1 MENKSIVKLRVLL
14 TEYPNDPY
22 LNVAMD
28 EALLLKSNG
37 FPTLRI
43 WRNDKSVILGILSSV
58 NDEVNLEMIERF
70 GVKLV
75 RRISGGGSV
84 FHDMGNINYTFITS
98 GQGGIDYLYGNL
110 LKGTISAIE
119 SLVNERVEV
128 YNETDIAF
136 KGYKIS
142 GNAGYINED
151 KYLLHGTL
159 LVSSNLDIL
168 HKVLVIPPKN
178 YRKKD
183 NINMIKYK
191 VSNLSILVKDNI
203 SYDEVVEAFIRG
215 FSSLLHSDDY
225 FLDGI
230 NDEELKLAT
239 RLANEKYSKKEF
251 IYKR

>member
-1 MENKSIVKLRVLL
+1 MKLRVLL

-28 EALLLKSNG
+28 EALLLHSKYV
-37 FPTLRI
+37 PILRI
-43 WRNDKSVILGILSSV
+43 WRNEKSVVLGILSSIS
-58 NDEVNLEMIERF
+58 DEVNLEMIKKYD
-70 GVKLV
+70 VKLA

-98 GQGGIDYLYGNL
+98 GQGGIDYLYGYL
-110 LKGTISAIE
+110 LRGTISAIE
-119 SLVNERVEV
+119 NLVNDRVEV

-168 HKVLVIPPKN
+168 HKVLIIPPKN

-183 NINMIKYK
+183 INMIKYR
-191 VSNLSILVKDNI
+191 VSNLSNLVKGDI
-203 SYDEVVEAFIRG
+203 TYDEAIEAFIRG
-215 FSSLLHSDDY
+215 FSSLLRCDDY
-225 FLDGI
+225 FFDDI
-230 NDEELKLAT
+230 SDEELKLAM